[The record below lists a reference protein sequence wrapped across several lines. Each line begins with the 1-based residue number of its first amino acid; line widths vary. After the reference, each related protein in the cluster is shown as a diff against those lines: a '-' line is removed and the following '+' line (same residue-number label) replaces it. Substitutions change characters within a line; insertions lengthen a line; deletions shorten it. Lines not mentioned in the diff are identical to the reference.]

1 MQFSRLMSN
10 VLSLPTLN
18 RSTQSDGT
26 QPRFCAYAPL
36 ARLLSIGPHNCANL
50 PGVAVPVSR
59 EVYRTARYDAKG
71 GVAPLHAVGSA
82 IVGLSGL
89 ACPVAVFYTRLGRAP
104 FLFAF
109 NATDPSVRS
118 LMKMNMR
125 SRSFPI
131 ALMNPDESLFAEP
144 ILAVAPDIP
153 VFDLALEE
161 TSDAGIIG
169 TQAYIASAPIALAV
183 VARRIGCCDGD
194 APQESATW
202 ICLTAE
208 QYLLV

>member
-1 MQFSRLMSN
+1 
-10 VLSLPTLN
+10 
-18 RSTQSDGT
+18 
-26 QPRFCAYAPL
+26 
-36 ARLLSIGPHNCANL
+36 
-50 PGVAVPVSR
+50 
-59 EVYRTARYDAKG
+59 
-71 GVAPLHAVGSA
+71 
-82 IVGLSGL
+82 
-89 ACPVAVFYTRLGRAP
+89 
-104 FLFAF
+104 
-109 NATDPSVRS
+109 
-118 LMKMNMR
+118 
-125 SRSFPI
+125 
-131 ALMNPDESLFAEP
+131 MNPDESLFAEP